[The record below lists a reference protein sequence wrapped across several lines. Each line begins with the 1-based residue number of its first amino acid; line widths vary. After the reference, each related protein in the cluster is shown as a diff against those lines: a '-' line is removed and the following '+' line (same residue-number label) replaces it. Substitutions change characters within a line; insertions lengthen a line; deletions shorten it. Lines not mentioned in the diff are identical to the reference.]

1 MIRFFVLFYLVEGAM
16 GEQPS
21 SSSISPA
28 LAIEKPAKIQEHQAE
43 QKKNTTGGLIIM
55 LRT

>member
-55 LRT
+55 L